1 MCEIQIA
8 IAKNEKGITKK
19 EVAYLELL
27 NQYAQPNNHD
37 ATGYFNALTTHKEKG
52 VFSLIDHLD
61 DIVGQQYLVVH
72 NRFMTQAS
80 AKKNRNNH
88 PFQKGRWTLVH
99 NGVIRNDNELRAEHK
114 KIKKH
119 SGCDSF
125 SFLYLFESNYNK
137 LLKTDLSESKRV
149 LKAIKKT
156 VKKIEGYF
164 SIAVMNNLTGKLYYF
179 KCSTAQF
186 YFGYNRGKL
195 AFCSTSQD
203 SLDRLKDVGVIT
215 KITEA
220 PSDTVFEVDF
230 DKQKLS
236 KIGKFKYEDATIWY
250 QQQQPTTEWGF
261 DDTLTS
267 RQDLD
272 RFDNILEYLN
282 GTLPPY
288 EMDGD
293 QVILNEEHLFD
304 KLAEYY
310 WDIEQRDDGSLA
322 IGLASLYNGEYL
334 Q

>member
-72 NRFMTQAS
+72 NRFTTQAS
-80 AKKNRNNH
+80 ANKNRNNH

-99 NGVIRNDNELRAEHK
+99 NGVIRNDGEIRAEHK

-125 SFLYLFESNYNK
+125 SFLYLFESNYNR
-137 LLKTDLSESKRV
+137 LLKKDMTEKKRV
-149 LKAIKKT
+149 LKAIQKT
-156 VKKIEGYF
+156 VKKVEGYF
-164 SIAVMNNLTGKLYYF
+164 SIAVMNNLTNKLYYF
-179 KCSTAQF
+179 KCSSAQF
-186 YFGYNRGKL
+186 YFGYNRSKL
-195 AFCSTSQD
+195 AYCSTSQD

-220 PSDTVFEVDF
+220 PADTLFEIDF
-230 DKQKLS
+230 DEQKLN
-236 KIGKFKYEDATIWY
+236 KIGKFKYEDASSFYT
-250 QQQQPTTEWGF
+250 PTTTTEWSFDTSYNEEQDIAKF
-261 DDTLTS
+261 DD
-267 RQDLD
+267 
-272 RFDNILEYLN
+272 ILEYLN
-282 GTLPPY
+282 GTIPNY
-288 EMDGD
+288 ELDNGKA
-293 QVILNEEHLFD
+293 ILREEQL
-304 KLAEYY
+304 LEGLSEYY
-310 WDIEQRDDGSLA
+310 WNIAKGKDGTIEID
-322 IGLASLYNGEYL
+322 LASLYGGGYY